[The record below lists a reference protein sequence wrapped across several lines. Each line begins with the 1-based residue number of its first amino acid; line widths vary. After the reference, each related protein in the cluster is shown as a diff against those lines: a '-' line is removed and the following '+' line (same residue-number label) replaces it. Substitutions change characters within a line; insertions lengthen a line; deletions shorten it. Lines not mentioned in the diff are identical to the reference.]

1 MRRACSRTMHHLAE
15 REGDRTMRTF
25 RGSALAVGLVALL
38 VSACI
43 GGGGS
48 PGVPQDAGNLSGLE
62 VIDGTQAVAISPAFD
77 PAVTN
82 YSVSV
87 GGSTAALAIK
97 ATSTDS
103 RATIRINN
111 SAAVSGQAYGPLALA
126 PGSNTLNI
134 VVDVPGGVKAYIVT
148 VLRGANANLAALAV
162 APGSLAEY
170 FDPNV
175 VNYSAIVGNGTG
187 QVRVTATLAD
197 PASTLKIKGQAVNS
211 GQPSALIAVAV
222 GSNPI
227 DVVVTALDGA
237 TKTYVLTVTRSAS
250 PLADLA
256 SIALANAVTSQ
267 SISYTPGFTANTLNY
282 TTQTVAFGVSS
293 VNVTVTVADPTSSL
307 AIQSPGQAFQPAT
320 AGVAFG
326 PIALPNALPTANT
339 ILIRVTAQNGTVKT
353 YTVAVPRS
361 SASSNAN
368 LQALT
373 VSSSALTPAFTPA
386 VLNYHVSI
394 PAFGATVTI
403 AGTAQDPT
411 AKVQI
416 NNQPPILGVAAVPV
430 SIVGGTPITISVI
443 AEDGTPK
450 TYTIVFNTDANL
462 SSLSLSAGAIQPV
475 FNPAIRS
482 YSLLIPTTTSTTT
495 VTANAAGPVLSY
507 STDNVSFV
515 PLGINVP
522 SAALSLNPG
531 ANTITVRATAPVGS
545 YQDYVVTVTR
555 PAPGNVDLTSLT
567 VSSGTLTPAFNPAV
581 LNYTVNVANAVTS
594 LTVGATAQAPAVVTL
609 AATPPGGAGQ
619 SSPLQLNSL
628 GVITTTV
635 SIVVNHTAGN
645 SQTYTLT
652 ITRNSADLSNLIV
665 AAGSVELVLNPLF
678 NAATLSYLASAPP
691 LTSQVTVT
699 PTSGGTVTVN
709 GNLPTAPVT
718 LTGPS
723 TPISIVVTP
732 AGVGLPTTTYTV
744 TVTK

>member
-1 MRRACSRTMHHLAE
+1 M
-15 REGDRTMRTF
+15 
-25 RGSALAVGLVALL
+25 AVGLVALL

-43 GGGGS
+43 GGGGA
-48 PGVPQDAGNLSGLE
+48 PGVSPDVGNLSGLE
-62 VIDGTQAVAISPAFD
+62 VMDGTQAVAISPAFD

-87 GGSTAALAIK
+87 GGSTAALTIK

-111 SAAVSGQAYGPLALA
+111 SAAVSGQAYGPIALA

-148 VLRGANANLAALAV
+148 VLRGANANLAALSV

-187 QVRVTATLAD
+187 QVRVTASLAD

-211 GQPSALIAVAV
+211 GQPSALIDVVV
-222 GSNPI
+222 GANPI

-250 PLADLA
+250 PLADLS
-256 SIALANAVTSQ
+256 SITVANAATSQ
-267 SISYTPGFTANTLNY
+267 SISYTPGFIANALNY
-282 TTQTVAFGVSS
+282 TTQTVAYGVSS

-307 AIQSPGQAFQPAT
+307 AIQPPGPGQAFQPAT
-320 AGVAFG
+320 AGAVFA
-326 PIALPNALPTANT
+326 ITLPKVMPTANT

-361 SASSNAN
+361 PASSNAT

-373 VSSSALTPAFTPA
+373 VSSGVLTPAFTPV

-403 AGTAQDPT
+403 TGTAQDPT
-411 AKVQI
+411 AKVQV
-416 NNQPPILGVAAVPV
+416 NNQPPILGAAAVPV

-475 FNPAIRS
+475 FNPTIRS
-482 YSLLIPTTTSTTT
+482 YSLKVPTTTSTTT
-495 VTANAAGPVLSY
+495 VTANAVGPVLSY

-555 PAPGNVDLTSLT
+555 LAPGNVDLTSLT
-567 VSSGTLTPAFNPAV
+567 VSSGTLTPAFDPAV

-609 AATPPGGAGQ
+609 AAPLLPPAGPGT
-619 SSPLQLNSL
+619 SSSLQLNPL
-628 GVITTTV
+628 GVGTTTV

-665 AAGSVELVLNPLF
+665 SAGSVELVLNPLF

-699 PTSGGTVTVN
+699 PASGGTVTVN
-709 GNLPTAPVT
+709 GTPPPTLVT

-732 AGVGLPTTTYTV
+732 GGGGLPTTYTV
-744 TVTK
+744 TVNK